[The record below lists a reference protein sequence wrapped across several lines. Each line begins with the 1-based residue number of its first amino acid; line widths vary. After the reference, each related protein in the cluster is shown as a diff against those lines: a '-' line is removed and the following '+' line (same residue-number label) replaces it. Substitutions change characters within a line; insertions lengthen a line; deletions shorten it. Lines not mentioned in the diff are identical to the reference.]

1 MTPEICTHCGQPIG
15 IKEELEKARRFENDE
30 SRRRQ
35 ELHNALVKIATT
47 RTVFDMKRIA
57 ETALIRDEEVFD
69 EPKPRIA

>member
-1 MTPEICTHCGQPIG
+1 MTPEICTHCGQPMG
-15 IKEELEKARRFENDE
+15 MKEELEKARRFENDE

-57 ETALIRDEEVFD
+57 ETALIRDEEIPD
-69 EPKPRIA
+69 ES